1 MFFINRDLLNKKELI
16 PKVEQATLDI
26 GSCFFVQD
34 SDSTVRVV
42 LASYLLFEVSTM
54 NNPTK
59 ISYKEML
66 SISCRFTE
74 DATVVITSLVLEE
87 EWSRLVALTE
97 KYTYEVFA
105 LVSFVFPMIQGN
117 KYKGMESTPL
127 SITKLAQR
135 ILQITPS
142 DRFADICC
150 GVASCITECALD
162 EPKANYYGIEINT
175 SNKLIADIRTSLID
189 AEIKIVLQNA
199 FSLLKQ
205 PETIKFDKIFSN
217 YPFKIRLRNLG
228 SEDEYINRLIDKY
241 QGLGKATSSDWA
253 FNALVCE
260 LLSNEGKAI
269 GIMTNGSTW
278 NSIDTPMRKQFVEEG
293 LIKCVIALPPK
304 IFEFTAISTSLVV
317 FSKGNKSVRI
327 VDASKLCQQGRRY
340 NEFSDDDVNTIVSA
354 LRKDCEYSKA
364 ISVDELRTNDYTL
377 SLSRYLSSNIQFD
390 NAVPFE
396 SVIKS
401 ISRGAPCNA
410 RQLDEMASENATKMQ
425 YLMLSNIQNGIIE
438 DTLPHLSHIDEK
450 YKKYCLKDNDLI
462 LSKNG
467 YPYKLAVAKVPEG
480 HEILANGNLY
490 IIELDQEKIDPYYL
504 KAFFESEQGI
514 AVLKSITVGATVPN
528 IGVDSLKKVIIPVPP
543 LAQQKRISE
552 QYQMTLDEIAI
563 HKLKLEK
570 AFSKLHHIFDNE
582 SEG

>member
-54 NNPTK
+54 N
-59 ISYKEML
+59 
-66 SISCRFTE
+66 
-74 DATVVITSLVLEE
+74 
-87 EWSRLVALTE
+87 
-97 KYTYEVFA
+97 
-105 LVSFVFPMIQGN
+105 
-117 KYKGMESTPL
+117 
-127 SITKLAQR
+127 
-135 ILQITPS
+135 
-142 DRFADICC
+142 
-150 GVASCITECALD
+150 
-162 EPKANYYGIEINT
+162 
-175 SNKLIADIRTSLID
+175 
-189 AEIKIVLQNA
+189 
-199 FSLLKQ
+199 
-205 PETIKFDKIFSN
+205 
-217 YPFKIRLRNLG
+217 
-228 SEDEYINRLIDKY
+228 
-241 QGLGKATSSDWA
+241 
-253 FNALVCE
+253 
-260 LLSNEGKAI
+260 
-269 GIMTNGSTW
+269 
-278 NSIDTPMRKQFVEEG
+278 
-293 LIKCVIALPPK
+293 
-304 IFEFTAISTSLVV
+304 
-317 FSKGNKSVRI
+317 
-327 VDASKLCQQGRRY
+327 
-340 NEFSDDDVNTIVSA
+340 
-354 LRKDCEYSKA
+354 
-364 ISVDELRTNDYTL
+364 
-377 SLSRYLSSNIQFD
+377 
-390 NAVPFE
+390 
-396 SVIKS
+396 
-401 ISRGAPCNA
+401 
-410 RQLDEMASENATKMQ
+410 
-425 YLMLSNIQNGIIE
+425 
-438 DTLPHLSHIDEK
+438 TLPYLSHIDEK

>member
-74 DATVVITSLVLEE
+74 DASVVITSLVLEE

-175 SNKLIADIRTSLID
+175 SNKLIADIRT
-189 AEIKIVLQNA
+189 
-199 FSLLKQ
+199 
-205 PETIKFDKIFSN
+205 

-293 LIKCVIALPPK
+293 LIECVIALPPK

-438 DTLPHLSHIDEK
+438 DTLPYLSHIDEK